1 MKNLNF
7 AFICS
12 ILFLGGCRS
21 DDFPSAVRELDVAR
35 FCGRWYEVARLPN
48 WFEDGL
54 SDVTADYTLVGKDK
68 IKVVNRGIKDGRTK
82 EITGWARPAEKDGS
96 GNLEV
101 SFFRP
106 FYSPYIVIKLAP
118 DYSYSVVTGGS
129 REYLWILSRTPEL
142 PPDVMGEILH
152 FLDRE
157 GYDTSKLIMVNGG

>member
-1 MKNLNF
+1 MK
-7 AFICS
+7 
-12 ILFLGGCRS
+12 LF
-21 DDFPSAVRELDVAR
+21 
-35 FCGRWYEVARLPN
+35 
-48 WFEDGL
+48 
-54 SDVTADYTLVGKDK
+54 
-68 IKVVNRGIKDGRTK
+68 
-82 EITGWARPAEKDGS
+82 PAEKDGS